1 MTAVSRTLTLR
12 TKLLVAEFGR
22 KRVIAALAQAED
34 VEFEAIEREVQ
45 GISKRRSSRSRRVKT
60 VPELLRDAKIDSD
73 KHTLVE
79 KVAFAYENRRFLPEL
94 WRVRRF
100 LESRGMESSRIGS
113 RAAALPAVVRV
124 LVELTE
130 KELIEILAG
139 LNGPVKGDLRII
151 ADHIM
156 KSSGCGSEVAKG
168 VEQKGGAR
176 GGRKPAETA
185 VRSSSVGTEL
195 PQEDVR

>member
-73 KHTLVE
+73 KYSLVE

-94 WRVRRF
+94 WRVRQF
-100 LESRGMESSRIGS
+100 LESSRIGS

-124 LVELTE
+124 LGELTE

-156 KSSGCGSEVAKG
+156 KSSGCGSEGAKG
-168 VEQKGGAR
+168 VERKGGAR

-185 VRSSSVGTEL
+185 VRSSSVATEL
-195 PQEDVR
+195 PQEDMR